1 MLVTRNINVFF
12 GKAHVLKD
20 ISIKVG
26 AGEIV
31 AVVGSN
37 GAGKTTL
44 LNTIS
49 RFLTQKSGEISFQG
63 VSLDRLPYSSVVQ
76 MGIAHV
82 PEGRMIAGSL
92 SVKENLELGAFQ
104 KRARK
109 RKQQTLM
116 EVYQLFPRL
125 EQRKHQAAGT
135 LSGGEQQMLAIGRGL
150 MSLPE
155 LLMLDEPSLGLAPV
169 VVQAMFDIIKKIN
182 GAGVSILLVEQN
194 VGKALKFCDRGY
206 VIENGGVTLEGR
218 GDSLLENDRMK
229 KAFLGL

>member
-1 MLVTRNINVFF
+1 
-12 GKAHVLKD
+12 
-20 ISIKVG
+20 
-26 AGEIV
+26 
-31 AVVGSN
+31 
-37 GAGKTTL
+37 
-44 LNTIS
+44 
-49 RFLTQKSGEISFQG
+49 
-63 VSLDRLPYSSVVQ
+63 
-76 MGIAHV
+76 
-82 PEGRMIAGSL
+82 
-92 SVKENLELGAFQ
+92 
-104 KRARK
+104 
-109 RKQQTLM
+109 
-116 EVYQLFPRL
+116 
-125 EQRKHQAAGT
+125 
-135 LSGGEQQMLAIGRGL
+135 MLAIGRGL